1 MTESDSHLREQLRA
15 LLQGGQAHMTFDEA
29 VADFP
34 RASMNAR
41 APHMS
46 YTPWHLL
53 EHLRIAQWDILEFIR
68 NPQHVSPPWPE
79 GFWPAADSQA
89 DEAAWEQTLASFR
102 ADLAALQQ
110 TAADP
115 GVDLYA
121 PLPHGSG
128 QNILRE
134 ILLVADHNA
143 FHLGEF
149 GILRQVMQTW
159 PNKGS

>member
-1 MTESDSHLREQLRA
+1 MESDALLREQLRT

-34 RASMNAR
+34 REHINAKP
-41 APHMS
+41 PHVS

-68 NPQHVSPPWPE
+68 NPQHVSPRWPE
-79 GFWPAADSQA
+79 GYWPAEDTQA
-89 DEAAWEQTLASFR
+89 DETAWEQTLASFR
-102 ADLAALQQ
+102 ADLEALQQ
-110 TAADP
+110 IATDP
-115 GVDLYA
+115 TVDLCA
-121 PLPHGSG
+121 PIPHGSG
-128 QNILRE
+128 QSVLRE
-134 ILLVADHNA
+134 ILLVADHTA

-159 PNKGS
+159 RNHGQ